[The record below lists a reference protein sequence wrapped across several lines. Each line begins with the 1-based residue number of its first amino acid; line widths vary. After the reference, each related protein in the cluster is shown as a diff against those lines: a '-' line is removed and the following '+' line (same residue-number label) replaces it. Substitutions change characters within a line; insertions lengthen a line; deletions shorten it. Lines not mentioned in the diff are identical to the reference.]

1 MQCRFCQRFSGEK
14 KQLLRT
20 FVQNNLMGRSYIFLA
35 LAIIFEIIATTFLKK
50 SEEFSKLWP
59 SVVTVVG
66 YAAAFYFLSIT
77 LRHIPVGIT
86 YAIWS
91 GVGIVFITMI
101 GIIAFKQV
109 PDLPAIIGIALIV
122 IGVIVINVFSKM
134 GTH

>member
-1 MQCRFCQRFSGEK
+1 
-14 KQLLRT
+14 
-20 FVQNNLMGRSYIFLA
+20 MGRSYIFLA

-50 SEEFSKLWP
+50 SEEFSKFWP
-59 SVVTVVG
+59 SVVTVIG

-77 LRHIPVGIT
+77 LRQIPVGIT

-91 GVGIVFITMI
+91 GVGIIFITLI
-101 GIIAFKQV
+101 GVVAFKQV

-122 IGVIVINVFSKM
+122 VGVIVINVFSKM

>member
-1 MQCRFCQRFSGEK
+1 MHKRIHR
-14 KQLLRT
+14 
-20 FVQNNLMGRSYIFLA
+20 MGRSYIFLA
-35 LAIIFEIIATTFLKK
+35 LAIICEIIATTFLKK

-59 SVVTVVG
+59 SVITVIG
-66 YAAAFYFLSIT
+66 YACAFYCLSLT
-77 LRHIPVGIT
+77 LRQIPVGIT

-122 IGVIVINVFSKM
+122 IGVVVINVFSKM

>member
-1 MQCRFCQRFSGEK
+1 MLILLVSFQRKEIAFPYFCK
-14 KQLLRT
+14 KQAC
-20 FVQNNLMGRSYIFLA
+20 MGRSYIFLA

-59 SVVTVVG
+59 SVITVIG
-66 YAAAFYFLSIT
+66 YATAFYFLSLT
-77 LRHIPVGIT
+77 LRQIPVGIT

-91 GVGIVFITMI
+91 GVGIVFITLI

>member
-1 MQCRFCQRFSGEK
+1 LLATRER
-14 KQLLRT
+14 KQISLFLYKII
-20 FVQNNLMGRSYIFLA
+20 LMGRSYIFLA
-35 LAIIFEIIATTFLKK
+35 LAIVFEIIATSFLKK

-59 SVVTVVG
+59 SVVTVIG

-77 LRHIPVGIT
+77 LRQIPVGIT

-91 GVGIVFITMI
+91 GVGIVFITLI
-101 GIIAFKQV
+101 GVIAFKQV

>member
-1 MQCRFCQRFSGEK
+1 MLATRER
-14 KQLLRT
+14 KQISLFLYKII
-20 FVQNNLMGRSYIFLA
+20 LMGRSYIFLA
-35 LAIIFEIIATTFLKK
+35 LAIVFEIIATSFLKK

-59 SVVTVVG
+59 SVATVIG

-77 LRHIPVGIT
+77 LRQIPVGIT

-91 GVGIVFITMI
+91 GVGIVFITLI
-101 GIIAFKQV
+101 GVIAFKQV

>member
-1 MQCRFCQRFSGEK
+1 
-14 KQLLRT
+14 
-20 FVQNNLMGRSYIFLA
+20 MGRSYIFLA
-35 LAIIFEIIATTFLKK
+35 LAIVFEIIATTFLKK

-59 SVVTVVG
+59 SVVTVIG
-66 YAAAFYFLSIT
+66 YACAFYFLSLT

-91 GVGIVFITMI
+91 GVGIIFITII
-101 GIIAFKQV
+101 GVIAFRQV

-122 IGVIVINVFSKM
+122 IGVIIINVFSKM